1 MTLGPWGQREPMEM
15 YCFLSW
21 EWWGLCLCPRNFAFS
36 PRLINSHSPMW
47 KSNSRSDSVLCSWGF
62 NPASEFRIQLSLNH
76 LELCLPRSLSLSAYY
91 LAVILSAL
99 ICSRRKHLWWSPNK
113 ALMYEYSRVSLG
125 FILLLLFFLKTS
137 IYQWCLEYLVSSSW
151 SRNLCLVSV
160 PSHRVNFVFGWL
172 LLQLFCHYY
181 HYKSKIFV
189 AGLVS
194 VSLLGAY
201 WVPSQTNDTRT

>member
-1 MTLGPWGQREPMEM
+1 MKIKFQIWK
-15 YCFLSW
+15 CF
-21 EWWGLCLCPRNFAFS
+21 
-36 PRLINSHSPMW
+36 
-47 KSNSRSDSVLCSWGF
+47 VLMGF
-62 NPASEFRIQLSLNH
+62 QPSLWVQNPAFIKSFRAVSSQV
-76 LELCLPRSLSLSAYY
+76 SLSLSAYY